1 MVGFSK
7 VTMVTMVSRVR
18 VRVRIR
24 VRLFQWC
31 KSLGD
36 PTVSVRIRVG
46 VRMPVPQ
53 YE

>member
-1 MVGFSK
+1 
-7 VTMVTMVSRVR
+7 MVTMVSRVR

-31 KSLGD
+31 KLGD
-36 PTVSVRIRVG
+36 PTISVRIRVG
-46 VRMPVPQ
+46 VRMPVPE